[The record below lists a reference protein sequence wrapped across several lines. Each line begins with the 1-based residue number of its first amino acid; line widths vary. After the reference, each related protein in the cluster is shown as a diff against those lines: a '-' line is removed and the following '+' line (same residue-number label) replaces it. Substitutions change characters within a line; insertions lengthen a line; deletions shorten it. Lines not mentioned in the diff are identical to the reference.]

1 MLSDILVVCPQ
12 CGKVNRAGRE
22 KLAGGSRPDCGACG
36 APLFPGVIEARD
48 DAAFQQHVART
59 SLPIVVDF
67 WAAWCGP
74 CKAMAPQFAAAARQ
88 LDASARFIKVDTE
101 KLRETAARFGIRSIP
116 TLVMISEGK
125 EIARQ
130 AGATDANAIV
140 RWAQSH
146 MQRA

>member
-1 MLSDILVVCPQ
+1 LNDILVVCPQ
-12 CGKVNRAGRE
+12 CGNVNRAGRE
-22 KLAGGSRPDCGACG
+22 KLADGLRPDCGACG
-36 APLFPGVIEARD
+36 APLFPGAIEARD
-48 DAAFQQHVART
+48 DAGFQQHVART
-59 SLPIVVDF
+59 SLPLVVDF

-74 CKAMAPQFAAAARQ
+74 CKAMAPQFAAAAKQ

-101 KLRETAARFGIRSIP
+101 KLRETAAHFGIRSIP
-116 TLVMISEGK
+116 TLVMIAKGR

-146 MQRA
+146 MPRA